1 MAHET
6 QITGKLSEITAM
18 RALISNGFEVSL
30 PSVAEVYD
38 MIARDPLRR
47 EYHRVQVKTA
57 RVREDRD
64 GAIVIYARK
73 GNGQPY
79 TKEDCDWIVGVLGD
93 TVYLMECNGN
103 SEYWATETSASKRWI
118 ELTATNNVEEAV

>member
-18 RALISNGFEVSL
+18 RAFIANGFEVSL

-38 MIARDPLRR
+38 MIVRDPVNG
-47 EYHRVQVKTA
+47 EYARVQVKTC

-73 GNGQPY
+73 GNGLPY

-93 TVYLMECNGN
+93 KVFITECTGQA
-103 SEYWATETSASKRWI
+103 EYWATEVSAAKRWI
-118 ELTATNNVEEAV
+118 ELTAEREVAV